1 MKNGISFKQENI
13 EIKIT
18 TKISLFG
25 RHDAAFQA
33 TMHYL

>member
-1 MKNGISFKQENI
+1 MEYLLSKKNI